1 MRVRGGHR
9 AKEGVYNTGGLFTDV
24 YNTRGFFKEE
34 KEEYKNSDN
43 VLGLDP
49 ERERVYELDPTF

>member
-24 YNTRGFFKEE
+24 YNARGFFKEE
-34 KEEYKNSDN
+34 TEEYKNSDH

-49 ERERVYELDPTF
+49 EREFMS

>member
-9 AKEGVYNTGGLFTDV
+9 AKEGVYNTRGLFTDV
-24 YNTRGFFKEE
+24 YNARGFFKEE
-34 KEEYKNSDN
+34 EDEYQNSDH

-49 ERERVYELDPTF
+49 ERERVNELDPTF